1 MTSTTGYIVDTRD
14 NEQDVYGRLDKAS
27 GRTLA
32 LQSMAAAAAAFSST
46 LSQAEFTN
54 QTNVTSDGTTSNNSV
69 LTGDATK
76 AGVQQGIAA
85 LFTKIGQRFEQ
96 EANAA
101 IDTVLV
107 EPGIKLR
114 FVTDQPITVE
124 LPADPF
130 EVDPARY
137 DILI

>member
-1 MTSTTGYIVDTRD
+1 M
-14 NEQDVYGRLDKAS
+14 
-27 GRTLA
+27 
-32 LQSMAAAAAAFSST
+32 
-46 LSQAEFTN
+46 
-54 QTNVTSDGTTSNNSV
+54 
-69 LTGDATK
+69 
-76 AGVQQGIAA
+76 QQGIAA